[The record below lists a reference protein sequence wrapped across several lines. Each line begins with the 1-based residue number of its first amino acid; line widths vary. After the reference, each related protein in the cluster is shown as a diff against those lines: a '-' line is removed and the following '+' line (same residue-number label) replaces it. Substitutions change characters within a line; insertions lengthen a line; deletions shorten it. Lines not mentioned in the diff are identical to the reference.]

1 MKIYLFTRYD
11 NLGASSRVRFIQFFP
26 ILKSIGSDIKHNFLI
41 SNKEL
46 SKKYSFWQYSFLS
59 IFFAYIKRINQVIR
73 LNKDEIIWIE
83 KELFPYFPLLI
94 EMFFLKNK
102 KYIIDFDDA
111 IFHNYDKNTNKL
123 IRFIFKNKIET
134 LMKNAYCVSVGNKY
148 LEKKAYSSGA
158 KNIKKIPSVIDLKK
172 YENLGKIQKNKKLS
186 KALKIVWIGS
196 PATSHYLNLISKPLQ
211 VISKNY
217 DFTLR
222 IIGSESFKIEGVKLE
237 CLRWEE
243 DLEAKY
249 ISECDIG
256 IMPLMD
262 TPWDRGKCG
271 YKLIQYMACYLPVIA
286 SPIGINKELVKNEKN
301 GFLASCRSDWE
312 NALKKLLNSYQLRQ
326 KMGKEGRKLVEKEYS
341 LQTVGLSI
349 MEIFKTF
356 NN

>member
-1 MKIYLFTRYD
+1 MKICLFTRYD
-11 NLGASSRVRFIQFFP
+11 NLGASSRVRFIQFLP
-26 ILKSIGSDIKHNFLI
+26 LLRSNGSEIKHNFLI

-46 SKKYSFWQYSFLS
+46 FIKYSNWQYSFLS
-59 IFFAYIKRINQVIR
+59 IFFAYLKRVNQVIR
-73 LNKDEIIWIE
+73 LKKDEIIWIE
-83 KELFPYFPLLI
+83 KELFPYFPLFF

-111 IFHNYDKNTNKL
+111 IFHNYDQNTNKL
-123 IRFIFKNKIET
+123 IRFFLKNKIET

-148 LEKKAYSSGA
+148 LEKKAYKSGA

-172 YENLGKIQKNKKLS
+172 YENLGKNEKIKKSS
-186 KALKIVWIGS
+186 KPLKIVWIGS
-196 PATSHYLNLISKPLQ
+196 PATLHYLNLISRPLQ

-222 IIGSESFKIEGVKLE
+222 IIGSESFKIIGVKVE

-256 IMPLMD
+256 IMPLID
-262 TPWDRGKCG
+262 NPWDRGKCG

-301 GFLASCRSDWE
+301 GFLASYSSEWE
-312 NALKKLLNSYQLRQ
+312 KALKKLLNSYQLRE

-341 LQTVGLSI
+341 LQTVGSSI
-349 MEIFKTF
+349 VDIFKTF

>member
-217 DFTLR
+217 DFILR